1 MKKGI
6 LFLSLLTIFAACG
19 QKEEAAKAEVA
30 TPVVVEQV
38 VEETAPVTVEETV
51 VEAVEE
57 SVAADVTEATSG
69 EVVAEVPVAEEK
81 PAQ

>member
-57 SVAADVTEATSG
+57 SVVVEEVSVT
-69 EVVAEVPVAEEK
+69 EEK